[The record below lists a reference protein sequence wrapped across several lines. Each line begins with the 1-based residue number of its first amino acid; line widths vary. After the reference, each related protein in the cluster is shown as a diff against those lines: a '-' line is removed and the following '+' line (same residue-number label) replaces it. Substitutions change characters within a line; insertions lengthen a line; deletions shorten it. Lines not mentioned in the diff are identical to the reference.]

1 MIRLLVDSMCDLP
14 KDYVNHPNLDMVS
27 LNVIIEGKAYR
38 DKREIDLRRMNEFM
52 EQGIVPT
59 TSQVNPGDF
68 IEYFE
73 NCAKNNE
80 ECLYLTFSS
89 KLSGSYET
97 AGFVLKDVLEKYPD
111 FKCKI
116 VDSLHSGGSIAIIAV
131 ELLKLIE
138 QGKNLEYLAD
148 AAKKFIPHAHF
159 YFSIEDLNW
168 LYMGGRVSKG
178 TAVVGGFLKIHPI
191 VSVENG
197 ELKVIG
203 KSRGSKKAQRT
214 VVEITAQNIKDY
226 LDQNVGI
233 AYTGSMK
240 PVEEYESALR
250 EMGVTKI
257 EPVPI
262 GCVLAAHLGL
272 QGTGIYF
279 LDMPPEKILK

>member
-14 KDYVNHPNLDMVS
+14 KDFVNHPSLDMVS
-27 LNVIIEGKAYR
+27 LNVIIEGVSYR
-38 DKREIDLRRMNEFM
+38 DKREIDLDGMNKFM

-68 IEYFE
+68 MEYFE
-73 NCAKNNE
+73 DCAKNNI
-80 ECLYLTFSS
+80 ECLYLAFTS

-97 AGFVLKDVLEKYPD
+97 GCLVLKDVIEKYPN
-111 FKCKI
+111 FKCRI
-116 VDSLHSGGSIAIIAV
+116 VDSLHSGGSIGLIAV
-131 ELLKLIE
+131 ELLKLID
-138 QGKNLEYLAD
+138 QGKDLDYLAE
-148 AAKKFIPHAHF
+148 AAVKFIPHAHF

-191 VSVENG
+191 VSVEDG
-197 ELKVIG
+197 ELKIIG
-203 KSRGSKKAQRT
+203 KSRGTKKAQKA
-214 VVEITAQNIKDY
+214 IIDKTAENIVGY

-240 PVEEYESALR
+240 PVEDYQAALR
-250 EMGVTKI
+250 LMGVKQI

-262 GCVLAAHLGL
+262 GCVLAAHL
-272 QGTGIYF
+272 
-279 LDMPPEKILK
+279 

>member
-14 KDYVNHPNLDMVS
+14 KDFANHPKLDMVS
-27 LNVIIEGKAYR
+27 LNVIIEGVAYR
-38 DKREIDLRRMNEFM
+38 DKREIDLDGMNKFM

-73 NCAKNNE
+73 DCAKNNV
-80 ECLYLTFSS
+80 ECLYLAFTS

-97 AGFVLKDVLEKYPD
+97 ACLILKDVIEKYPD
-111 FKCKI
+111 FKCRI
-116 VDSLHSGGSIAIIAV
+116 VDSLHSGGSIGLIAV
-131 ELLKLIE
+131 ELLKLLD
-138 QGKNLEYLAD
+138 QGKDLDYLA
-148 AAKKFIPHAHF
+148 AAAVKFIPHAHF

-191 VSVENG
+191 VSVEDG
-197 ELKVIG
+197 ELKIIG
-203 KSRGSKKAQRT
+203 KSRGMKKAQKT
-214 VVEITAQNIKDY
+214 IIDKTAENIVGY

-240 PVEEYESALR
+240 PVEEYEAALR
-250 EMGVTKI
+250 LMGVKKI

-279 LDMPPEKILK
+279 LDTPPEEILK

>member
-14 KDYVNHPNLDMVS
+14 KEFINHPQLDMVS
-27 LNVIIEGKAYR
+27 LNVIIEGTAYR
-38 DKREIDLRRMNEFM
+38 DKREIDLDSMNKFM
-52 EQGIVPT
+52 EQGIVPK

-68 IEYFE
+68 VEYF
-73 NCAKNNE
+73 NKNASE
-80 ECLYLTFSS
+80 GTECLYLSFSS
-89 KLSGSYET
+89 RLSGSYET
-97 AGFVLKDVLEKYPD
+97 AGLVLKDIKAEYPD

-116 VDSLHSGGSIAIIAV
+116 VDSLHSGGSIAVIAT
-131 ELLKLIE
+131 ELLRLIDAGKDLDYLEQAALKL
-138 QGKNLEYLAD
+138 
-148 AAKKFIPHAHF
+148 IPHAHF

-191 VSVENG
+191 VSVEDG
-197 ELKVIG
+197 ELKIIG
-203 KSRGSKKAQRT
+203 KSRGSKKAQS
-214 VVEITAQNIKDY
+214 VVIEKTAANIGNY

-240 PVEEYESALR
+240 PVEEYEKALR
-250 EMGVTKI
+250 LMGVEKI

-279 LDMPPEKILK
+279 LDAPPEEILK

>member
-27 LNVIIEGKAYR
+27 LNVIIEGVAYR
-38 DKREIDLRRMNEFM
+38 DKREIDLDGMNKFM

-68 IEYFE
+68 MDYFE
-73 NCAKNNE
+73 DCAKNNV
-80 ECLYLTFSS
+80 ECLYLAFTS

-97 AGFVLKDVLEKYPD
+97 SCLILKDVMEKYPD
-111 FKCKI
+111 FKCRI
-116 VDSLHSGGSIAIIAV
+116 VDSLHSGGSIGLIAV

-138 QGKNLEYLAD
+138 QGKDLDYLA
-148 AAKKFIPHAHF
+148 AAAVEFIPHAHF

-191 VSVENG
+191 VSVDEG
-197 ELKVIG
+197 ELKIIG
-203 KSRGSKKAQRT
+203 KSRGTKKAQQT
-214 VVEITAQNIKDY
+214 IIDKTAENIVGY

-240 PVEEYESALR
+240 PVEVYETALR
-250 EMGVTKI
+250 LMGVKNI

-279 LDMPPEKILK
+279 LDAPAEEILK